1 VAPGRATARSRATAP
16 GGESEVPA
24 PMRIAIYTENFL
36 PKIDGVVT
44 RITRTLEQ
52 LRALGHEALVFAPH
66 DPPASYVGHRVV
78 RVPAVSF
85 WPWYPEL
92 FLGLPRPRLGRELDA
107 FAPDVVH
114 VVNPVILGMW
124 GTIVARQRDL
134 PLLASYHTDIT
145 QYAVHLKI
153 GFMAPISRI
162 FLRNIHNQAHV
173 NLCTS
178 QPMVNNARGLGI
190 RRVRLW
196 PKAVDTDL
204 FHPDRRDAAM
214 RARLSGG
221 HPEAPLMLYVGRIS
235 AEKRLD
241 WLYAP
246 MTQIPGVRLA
256 VVGSGPAEAA
266 LRQRFA
272 ATATTFHGYL
282 TGEDLARAYASAD
295 VLAFPSD
302 TETLGFAAMEAMAS
316 GTPAVGARAGGVPD
330 VIRHEEN
337 GLLFTPGDLGDL
349 TRQLRRLLGD
359 PELRASLARVG
370 RSDMERWS
378 WRAATEALVGY
389 YELAREVH
397 ARFEP
402 PSDGHGT
409 RRARQTR
416 GTTTGP
422 PGVAKTS
429 TSVR

>member
-1 VAPGRATARSRATAP
+1 
-16 GGESEVPA
+16 
-24 PMRIAIYTENFL
+24 MRIAIYSENFL

-44 RITRTLEQ
+44 RLTRTLEQ

-66 DPPASYVGHRVV
+66 DPPPSYVGHRVV

-85 WPWYPEL
+85 RPWYPEL

-114 VVNPVILGMW
+114 VVNPVILGLW
-124 GTIVARQRDL
+124 GTIVARQRGL

-145 QYAVHLKI
+145 QYAVHLKL
-153 GFMAPISRI
+153 GFLSPLSRV
-162 FLRNIHNQAHV
+162 FLRDVHNQAHV

-178 QPMVNNARGLGI
+178 QPMVNSARGLGI

-204 FHPDRRDAAM
+204 FHPSKRDPAM
-214 RARLSGG
+214 RARLSDG
-221 HPEAPLMLYVGRIS
+221 HPDAPLLLYVGRVS

-246 MTQIPGVRLA
+246 VTRIPGVRLA

-266 LRQRFA
+266 MRARFSG
-272 ATATTFHGYL
+272 TPTTFHGYL
-282 TGEDLARAYASAD
+282 QGEDLARAYASAD

-302 TETLGFAAMEAMAS
+302 TETLGFVAMEAMAA

-330 VIRHEEN
+330 VIRHEAN

-349 TRQLRRLLGD
+349 TVQLRRLVTD
-359 PELRASLARVG
+359 APLRARLASAAR
-370 RSDMERWS
+370 RDMEGWS

-402 PSDGHGT
+402 DL
-409 RRARQTR
+409 RRRRRRYRR
-416 GTTTGP
+416 GTTSGP
-422 PGVAKTS
+422 PATSNTS

>member
-1 VAPGRATARSRATAP
+1 
-16 GGESEVPA
+16 
-24 PMRIAIYTENFL
+24 MRIAMYTENFL

-66 DPPASYVGHRVV
+66 DPPPSYMGHRVV
-78 RVPAVSF
+78 RVPAVPF
-85 WPWYPEL
+85 RPWQPEL

-114 VVNPVILGMW
+114 VVNPVILGLW
-124 GTIVARQRDL
+124 GTIVARQRGL

-145 QYAVHLKI
+145 QYAVHLGI
-153 GFMAPISRI
+153 GFLSPISRV
-162 FLRNIHNQAHV
+162 FLRDVHNQAHV

-178 QPMVNNARGLGI
+178 QPMVNSARGLGI

-196 PKAVDTDL
+196 PKAVDTEL
-204 FHPDRRDAAM
+204 FRPDRRDPAM

-221 HPEAPLMLYVGRIS
+221 HPEAPLMLYVGRVS

-246 MTQIPGVRLA
+246 VTQIPGVRLA
-256 VVGSGPAEAA
+256 VVGSGPAEAT
-266 LRQRFA
+266 LRERFA
-272 ATATTFHGYL
+272 GTATHFHGYM
-282 TGEDLARAYASAD
+282 TGEELARAYASAD

-302 TETLGFAAMEAMAS
+302 TETLGFVAMEAMAS

-330 VIRHEEN
+330 VIRHGEN

-349 TRQLRRLLGD
+349 TAQLRRLLGD
-359 PELRASLARVG
+359 PALRARFAEAG
-370 RSDMERWS
+370 RHDMERWS
-378 WRAATEALVGY
+378 WRAATETLVHY

-402 PSDGHGT
+402 PGDHRRG
-409 RRARQTR
+409 RRAR
-416 GTTTGP
+416 
-422 PGVAKTS
+422 
-429 TSVR
+429 